1 MILDIHGKKLVFGM
15 QWRTLTGSGSPPTLA
30 ASIAREVKATRVWH
44 EDQAL
49 HMGYLNEADAQAKIK
64 DKLYSAA
71 AALSRVPELVP
82 NALFVF
88 RFEHAGGPPL
98 YLVCGV
104 IKGRPRVG
112 FDQVVPDE
120 RTLSALVADFPTK
133 CDGEFKL
140 VGNMP
145 ELLPLFPQDRRVS
158 HVEFDLAKL
167 VEVAG
172 PSAVLKKPRS
182 TSQRKQLLVVALLAA
197 VGTVGWKYGKAEYDA
212 YQLRLHPP
220 PPQKTP
226 VELYAEDL
234 ALRGSAP
241 IAPAATALPAL
252 SRWFETVAQLSVGGW
267 TLSSIKCEQLAT
279 PAADC
284 SVTYVIVD
292 TTRGATNRTFL
303 EAIPDWASSPKFQYG
318 DTTTVQVAAKVRL
331 GDAQQLASILGRLP
345 TPMSLRTDFGSQLQ
359 LLRPLAGKT
368 ALDDFVFF
376 GLVPPQGPASI
387 EHPVKAATWEV
398 SGPLR
403 NVTEF
408 KTFQPSVVARSAEI
422 SVNLTTAPDLKQSK
436 FMLIAKGDAYARD

>member
-15 QWRTLTGSGSPPTLA
+15 QWRTLTGSGTPTTLA
-30 ASIAREVKATRVWH
+30 ANIAREVRAARIWH

-49 HMGYLNEADAQAKIK
+49 HLGYLNDADADAKIK

-88 RFEHAGGPPL
+88 RFDHAGGPPL

-112 FDQVVPDE
+112 FDQVVSDE

-140 VGNMP
+140 VGNMS
-145 ELLPLFPQDRRVS
+145 ELLPLFPQDRRIS

-172 PSAVLKKPRS
+172 PSAVLKKPRA
-182 TSQRKQLLVVALLAA
+182 TTQRKQLLIVALLAA

-212 YQLRLHPP
+212 YQLRMHPP

-226 VELYAEDL
+226 AELYADDL

-241 IAPAATALPAL
+241 IAPAATALPAFA
-252 SRWFETVAQLSVGGW
+252 RWFETVAQLSVGGW
-267 TLSSIKCEQLAT
+267 TLSSIKCEQLVT
-279 PAADC
+279 PEADC
-284 SVTYVIVD
+284 SVSYVIKD
-292 TTRGATNRTFL
+292 STRGATNRTFL
-303 EAIPDWASSPKFQYG
+303 EAIPDWASSPRFQNG
-318 DTTTVQVAAKVRL
+318 DTAVEVAAKVRL
-331 GDAQQLASILGRLP
+331 GEAQRLVSVIEHLP
-345 TPMSLRTDFGSQLQ
+345 TSMSLRADFGSQLQ
-359 LLRPLAGKT
+359 LLRPVAGKA
-368 ALDDFVFF
+368 ALEDFAFF
-376 GLVPPQGPASI
+376 GLVPPQGSASI
-387 EHPVKAATWEV
+387 EHPVKAAGWEI

-408 KTFQPSVVARSAEI
+408 KTFPPSVVAKFVEI
-422 SVNLTTAPDLKQSK
+422 NVNLAASPDLKQSK